1 MMTNIGLRHLETKCW
16 TPFML
21 IKFLWLYSMKFIQ
34 PLKNKNKN
42 KNKKVEE
49 QKRKGKTMQ

>member
-1 MMTNIGLRHLETKCW
+1 MMTNIGQRHLETKCW

-21 IKFLWLYSMKFIQ
+21 IEFLWLYSMKFIH

-42 KNKKVEE
+42 KYKKVEK
-49 QKRKGKTMQ
+49 QKRKGNTMQ